1 MVASVCARGGVGL
14 NYKREGQ
21 LSILVVPQAI
31 FENRQDAGR
40 QLAVKLSEYSDQSA
54 VVLAIP
60 NGGVPVA
67 LEVADALNADVDLV
81 ICRKIPIPLNPEAGF
96 GAIAGDGTIFL
107 NEEIV
112 EEIGLSR
119 QQIEYEANK
128 VRDEIKQR
136 SILYRGDRPL
146 VRVSGRTIILI
157 DDGLASGI
165 TMMAAVESVR
175 RRRTKEIV
183 VAVPCASAMAVKQLE
198 GVADEVVVVTVGDV
212 PRFAVA
218 DFYRHWCDIRND
230 EVTQYLRQWRLR
242 HFRQNQ
248 S

>member
-1 MVASVCARGGVGL
+1 VRRIAITYFAG
-14 NYKREGQ
+14 
-21 LSILVVPQAI
+21 PQAI

-40 QLAVKLSEYSDQSA
+40 RLAAKLGEYSDRSV

-67 LEVADALNADVDLV
+67 LEVASALKADLDLI
-81 ICRKIPIPLNPEAGF
+81 ICRKIPLPLTPEGGF
-96 GAIAGDGTIFL
+96 GACADDGTVIL

-112 EEIGLSR
+112 KRIGLSR
-119 QQIEYEANK
+119 QQIEHEASK
-128 VRDEIKQR
+128 VRAEIKRR
-136 SILYRGDRPL
+136 SLLHKGDRPL
-146 VRVSGRTIILI
+146 VKVSGKTVILI

-175 RRRTKEIV
+175 HRRPKEIV
-183 VAVPCASAMAVKQLE
+183 VAVPCASAVAVKQLE
-198 GVADEVVVVTVGDV
+198 RVADKVVTCTTGFM

-218 DFYRHWCDIRND
+218 DFYRHWYDLSDD
-230 EVTQYLRQWRLR
+230 EVVRYLRQWRTQ
-242 HFRQNQ
+242 HFHQ